1 MQKYFNRLHTQS
13 KISIKM
19 NESMNESM
27 NQSIK
32 DFWWLLQSTDEGT
45 WQYKYVL
52 KEREHN

>member
-32 DFWWLLQSTDEGT
+32 DF
-45 WQYKYVL
+45 
-52 KEREHN
+52 